1 MLVTSQ
7 DISEVGSS
15 VASGKLVVHTD
26 SPDETRTWGR
36 RLGERLQAGDF
47 VALCGPLGAGKT
59 CFVQGLG
66 QGLGI
71 SSPITSPTF
80 ILIRQHPGPVPLCHA
95 DAYRVASAEELE
107 DAGLTDC
114 LADSVVALEWAD
126 RVPQIWPEA
135 LYIVQIALHND
146 GRRLE
151 LSARGRRP
159 TEALSELAD
168 AYSGN

>member
-1 MLVTSQ
+1 MTSQ
-7 DISEVGSS
+7 DLSEVDSS
-15 VASGKLVVHTD
+15 LTCRNLVVHTD

-59 CFVQGLG
+59 CFTQGLG
-66 QGLGI
+66 EALGI
-71 SSPITSPTF
+71 TSPIISPTF

-95 DAYRVASAEELE
+95 DAYRVATAEELE

-114 LADSVVALEWAD
+114 LEDSVVALEWAE

-151 LSARGRRP
+151 LSARGQRP
-159 TEALSELAD
+159 TQALSELAD